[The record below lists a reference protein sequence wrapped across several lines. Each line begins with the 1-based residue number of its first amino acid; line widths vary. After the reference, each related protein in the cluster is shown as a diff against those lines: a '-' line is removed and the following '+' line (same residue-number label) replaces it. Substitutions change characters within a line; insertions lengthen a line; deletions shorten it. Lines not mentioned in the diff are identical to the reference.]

1 MTALAKK
8 ERNYGIDLLRLVSMF
23 FVVTLH
29 SLLFGGALS
38 GAGGFY
44 EAAWAIEA
52 FAFGAV
58 NIFGLISGYVGYRD
72 EKKPFKI
79 KSIVNIWGLGLFYSV
94 AVLAVFAIV
103 APNLVTRADVIEN
116 MTPVFHNTYW
126 YLTAY
131 IFLLLMMPILNAW
144 VRELTKKQCKHLAW
158 ALLIIVALLSVKD
171 LFYLSGGYSAIW
183 LAVLYLMGAL
193 MKKGGP
199 LAGLKKRWC
208 VLGIMVCTVVLWAVQ
223 MASAHGVFGGVAG
236 LIAKPFMLSYISPVV
251 LFSAMLFVKLFSG
264 IKFKNKKIISVIE
277 WAAPSAFGIFLLNS
291 HPLMRVHFTPACLK
305 LINDMLPIWALLY
318 VLAFTAVFFVAAIV
332 IDKIRHY
339 CVAFI
344 ASKTKVGK

>member
-1 MTALAKK
+1 MTVLAKK

-58 NIFGLISGYVGYRD
+58 NIFGLISGFVGYRD

-131 IFLLLMMPILNAW
+131 IFLLLMMPMLNAW
-144 VRELTKKQCKHLAW
+144 VRELTKKQCKRLAW
-158 ALLIIVALLSVKD
+158 VLLIIVALLSAKD

-183 LAVLYLMGAL
+183 LAVLYLMGAF
-193 MKKGGP
+193 MKKGDL

-208 VLGIMVCTVVLWAVQ
+208 VLGIVACTAVLWAVQ
-223 MASAHGVFGGVAG
+223 MASAHGMFEGIAG
-236 LIAKPFMLSYISPVV
+236 LIAKPFTLSYISPVV

-264 IKFKNKKIISVIE
+264 IEFKNKKTIAAIE

-291 HPLMRVHFTPACLK
+291 HPLMRVHFTPSCLR
-305 LINDMLPIWALLY
+305 LINDMQPISALFY
-318 VLAFTAVFFVAAIV
+318 VLAFTVAFFAVAIV

-344 ASKTKVGK
+344 AGKIKAKK